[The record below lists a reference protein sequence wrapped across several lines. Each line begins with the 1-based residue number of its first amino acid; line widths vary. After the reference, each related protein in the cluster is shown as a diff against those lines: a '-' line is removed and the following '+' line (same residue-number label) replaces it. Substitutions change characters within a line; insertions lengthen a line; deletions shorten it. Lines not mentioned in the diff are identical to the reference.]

1 MKDEAIFVALGA
13 NLGDTVATLR
23 EAVRSMHAWPNT
35 QVVATSRLWR
45 TAPVNADGPDFTNA
59 AVQLRSDFEPE
70 PLLQALLAL
79 EAALGRQRNASA
91 CSTHG
96 PPHDVMRTHSAR
108 LIDLDLLMHGSRV
121 LSTPHLTLPHPRMH
135 LRAFVLAPL
144 ADIAPDLVLHDGRSV
159 RDTLN
164 VLRGAMQNPPQVIQT

>member
-13 NLGDTVATLR
+13 NLGDTLATLR

-35 QVVATSRLWR
+35 HVVATSRLWR
-45 TAPVNADGPDFTNA
+45 SAPVNADGPDFTNA

-79 EAALGRQRNASA
+79 EAALGRQRDGPTS
-91 CSTHG
+91 
-96 PPHDVMRTHSAR
+96 PPHDALHDAMQMHCAR
-108 LIDLDLLMHGSRV
+108 RIDLDLLMHGTRR
-121 LSTPHLTLPHPRMH
+121 LSTPRLTLPHPRMH

-159 RDTLN
+159 RETLDE
-164 VLRGAMQNPPQVIQT
+164 LRCDMQHPPQVIDT